1 MAATAKRIYWAITAL
16 GTAPESSAETHTTM
30 APATG
35 SGGPDTERASQNAN
49 FVPGIQSVG
58 ITTTFNLEQVF
69 ELGQLDLYQDVEE
82 VPDIE
87 VSVERII
94 DEHILMY
101 TRCVDPITPAGNKTI
116 SAIQNNKVDIFMSVH
131 PDGSDHSG
139 QTSPDAIVH
148 CSGMYLS
155 NVSYSFAVDGNF
167 TESVTLVG
175 NHKRWRRGISGT
187 AGSEWSDG
195 AGGAGQV
202 FAKTHNIRGL
212 PGAGTATFENIH
224 GQKTKAFVKRRQDL
238 LYELP
243 GSCGWKQGLH
253 ANLRKNNKHEDNVK
267 LNSASISCDFG
278 REAINVLGQK
288 LPYHRYVSYPV
299 EVTCDLEVTV
309 NDIRGQGVSAL
320 PETSNL
326 TEELIRF
333 HVVDSK
339 DANIATFD
347 LGDKNKLTSVTWGG
361 ADTGGGNATLSYSYR
376 NFNRMDIQSHATTFS
391 EYVRSDGSTIYKI
404 VDYTTAIPD

>member
-1 MAATAKRIYWAITAL
+1 MSATAKRIYWAITAL
-16 GTAPESSAETHTTM
+16 GTAPESSA
-30 APATG
+30 AANVALASG
-35 SGGPDTERASQNAN
+35 SGGPYTERKSQHAN
-49 FVPGIQSVG
+49 FVPGVQSVG

-94 DEHILMY
+94 DDHILMY
-101 TRCVDPITPAGNKTI
+101 TRCVDPVTPAGNKTI
-116 SAIQNNKVDIFMSVH
+116 SSIQNNKVDIFMSVH

-139 QTSPDAIVH
+139 QTAPDAIVH

-175 NHKRWRRGISGT
+175 NHKRWRTGVSGT
-187 AGSEWSDG
+187 VGKEWSDG
-195 AGGAGQV
+195 STDV
-202 FAKTHNIRGL
+202 FVAATHNIRGL
-212 PGAGTATFENIH
+212 PGATKGAAGTENIH
-224 GQKTKAFVKRRQDL
+224 GDKTHAFVKRRKNL
-238 LYELP
+238 LFELP
-243 GSCGWKQGLH
+243 SSCGYKGDLN
-253 ANLRKNNKHEDNVK
+253 ADLRKNNSDADQVK
-267 LNSASISCDFG
+267 VNSASVSCDFG

-299 EVTCDLEVTV
+299 EVTCDIEVTV

-320 PETSNL
+320 PETGNL
-326 TEELIRF
+326 SEELIRF
-333 HVVDSK
+333 VVVDEL
-339 DANIATFD
+339 DAPIATFD
-347 LGDKNKLTSVTWGG
+347 LGDKNKLTSVSWGG

-391 EYVRSDGSTIYKI
+391 EYVQSDGATVYKI
-404 VDYTTAIPD
+404 IDYHTTIPA